1 MYIFDHGQK
10 RGMDFSLMNFEN
22 VQVFRSDPAFSG
34 SGLSVSEFG
43 KQRVAVEISER
54 RLNDYAAVFVEE
66 GQGVLTTERGGT
78 LRVVGPALFWLFP
91 NELHSYGPDGSSF
104 WQERWALFRGTLID
118 EYVRREVLDPTKPLV
133 APVKHSEI
141 SQTFKALHADMLK
154 RHALGWVAA
163 AATIHRLIVQVAK
176 QASSDT
182 SKASNAVTSRI
193 TNLIEERAF
202 SNIDFDSLADE
213 LNLSPATL
221 RRKCVSHLGVAPKH
235 YQLQLRFERAK
246 ELLTTTDR
254 SVQDVAMSVGYG
266 DSFYFSRLF
275 FKRESQTPTDFRKLH
290 RRL

>member
-1 MYIFDHGQK
+1 MRHGL
-10 RGMDFSLMNFEN
+10 FAHESFPMNFEN
-22 VQVFRSDPAFSG
+22 VQVFRSDPGFG
-34 SGLSVSEFG
+34 GGGLSVSEFG

-66 GQGVLTTERGGT
+66 GRGTLTTERGGT

-91 NELHSYGPDGSSF
+91 NELHSYGPDSGSF

-118 EYVRREVLDPTKPLV
+118 EYVRRELLEPTKPLV
-133 APVKHSEI
+133 ALVKHSEI
-141 SQTFKALHADMLK
+141 SQTFNALHADMLK
-154 RHALGWVAA
+154 RRALGWVSA
-163 AATIHRLIVQVAK
+163 AATIHRLIVQVAMH
-176 QASSDT
+176 ASSDT
-182 SKASNAVTSRI
+182 SKASNELSSHIA
-193 TNLIEERAF
+193 NLIEERAF
-202 SNIDFDSLADE
+202 SDIDFESLADE

-221 RRKCVSHLGVAPKH
+221 RRKCVSHLGLAPKH
-235 YQLQLRFERAK
+235 YQLQLRLERAK